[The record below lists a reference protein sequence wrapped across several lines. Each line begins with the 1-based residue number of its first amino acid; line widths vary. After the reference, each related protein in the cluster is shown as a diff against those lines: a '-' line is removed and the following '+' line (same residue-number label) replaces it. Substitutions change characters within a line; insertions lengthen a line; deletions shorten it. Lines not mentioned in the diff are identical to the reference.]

1 MNSSIAFIEFILLV
15 FFYPSTESCKPN
27 ADGQFTSLELGSA
40 SNVTAVVG
48 SDIYFICCGGLRW
61 TYEVEDDY
69 TSREIGPHPYAS
81 IGSSKSP
88 PDLNFDDNLSPSSSS
103 NMKDSTNLQNTVPTT
118 VYTMHDDKGR
128 LILRIDNVD
137 VQDMGHYKCHGH
149 TTSLDAYLVVVDKN
163 YPEEPHNKTL
173 PNVGSMLPHY
183 MMFSSDQLNNVK
195 LICPLVGKQ
204 KVKSWLWREPVLPSS
219 TEYAQLPQGRPPSRT
234 VTAIKPGLHEGKH
247 VEIGSDLSWARIVDP
262 LSPEAPIKLWC
273 QFTIPSP
280 WVNKDPIIAY
290 YEIDWEL
297 YEPISPQIYILPGDK
312 EFNFEDINQNLSK
325 SILPN
330 QQLINQDQHATI
342 AHSINAQ
349 IDESIKLANL
359 KSPNKSI
366 LLENKPARIACRFRS
381 IPLTGIPNPQSNS
394 LRIQNV
400 YWYRNGQSVHV
411 PPFYVDN
418 SLITPYGLS
427 ILSVR
432 AYPTIFNFSQ
442 IGDEKSSTVTV
453 VGSSDKYKLPIEHLT
468 CSVISRVKETPIYK
482 VTTNASLQTEI
493 ILVPRIIHTEL
504 LSAERSLEDAIKLTC
519 TAIANGPPN
528 MRIDF
533 ASTDQPSTNNGP
545 TQWESLK
552 SRYGLNIRPRQV
564 DPTNPLIHRLVIDIS
579 DLKRSDHGVYRCT
592 VWNQAGEA
600 QAIGHVLVHS
610 EPQLELMSFGY
621 NYFLGH
627 KPWKASCVVKGYP
640 LAGQY
645 TNTSQINQHKNR
657 EQSIETND
665 SIITGKQTAD
675 KDSGIRGLGHTDHN
689 QQSNSNS
696 VTSSIRMKIF
706 NIEGEPLDRVEINQI
721 DYKSGKFTG
730 INATYEIH
738 MNQRYGR
745 EAIVRCEYTHTDN
758 RTIYRE
764 TFLREATKP
773 TAPNITVLCTGPRAI
788 VFGIT
793 NPKLKPDNMPTERI
807 VTQKV
812 IFAPAKT
819 FHLSSTLA
827 SLSVYLDSE
836 GQPSASPA
844 NDNDPLDRTI
854 LNSISAQ
861 PQTAVIPVKNLI
873 PDTEYVFEW
882 SSGNEF
888 GLSVMIQFTLW
899 TKKLETA
906 PTIKNIVFLSPTSQY
921 LRFSTFLG
929 DPCPYEGGARPEL
942 SDLLVRYRLAKSN
955 STYDP
960 TQLIGYGDW
969 SDVEVCKNLASA
981 STLDINY
988 SNNNQNDNIENFNVV
1003 GTEEDDYTGIKWAGD
1018 NPIPCEIP
1026 VPDTQVIYE
1035 IEVATRNRF
1044 EKSDW
1049 FKTFY
1054 RPNAVVSAALFCYP
1068 KCSAIMCNLSGIF
1081 IILIFLCSF
1090 IHYL

>member
-1 MNSSIAFIEFILLV
+1 MDTKELENFFSDPMVSAHIESFMDAHCSIFTCEKEIHSEHYATHKEFSEMMKSLLNSSSIHYNQIQEMYTTYKTTEDDPSFSSISYIIALWNFELFYQLMTLVNVDLQLEALHYIQQKYGNQFIQMYSNNNNHDSLGNNSTEINENELTDMLLEKSQQKNGMVKSDSNTFRDIPTKNLTNSTIPHEIKLTSSDTVTPSSSSSSWNHILNFNNSETIHQQKYDNTLRPTKDELVEKQAFLRKQRDLLIEMRQKKREKLFSDHVQTLTDNSSVYTNNRDRNSIDKEEHDKVMEKRPFIEFILLV

-273 QFTIPSP
+273 QFTMPSP
-280 WVNKDPIIAY
+280 WVNKNMTLFYLGI
-290 YEIDWEL
+290 EF
-297 YEPISPQIYILPGDK
+297 GDK
-312 EFNFEDINQNLSK
+312 EFNFEEINQNLSK
-325 SILPN
+325 SILSN

-359 KSPNKSI
+359 KNTNKSI

-442 IGDEKSSTVTV
+442 IGDEKSSTVTA

-645 TNTSQINQHKNR
+645 TNNSQINQHKNR

-665 SIITGKQTAD
+665 SIITGKQTVD

-730 INATYEIH
+730 
-738 MNQRYGR
+738 
-745 EAIVRCEYTHTDN
+745 
-758 RTIYRE
+758 
-764 TFLREATKP
+764 
-773 TAPNITVLCTGPRAI
+773 
-788 VFGIT
+788 
-793 NPKLKPDNMPTERI
+793 
-807 VTQKV
+807 
-812 IFAPAKT
+812 
-819 FHLSSTLA
+819 
-827 SLSVYLDSE
+827 
-836 GQPSASPA
+836 
-844 NDNDPLDRTI
+844 
-854 LNSISAQ
+854 
-861 PQTAVIPVKNLI
+861 
-873 PDTEYVFEW
+873 
-882 SSGNEF
+882 
-888 GLSVMIQFTLW
+888 
-899 TKKLETA
+899 
-906 PTIKNIVFLSPTSQY
+906 
-921 LRFSTFLG
+921 
-929 DPCPYEGGARPEL
+929 
-942 SDLLVRYRLAKSN
+942 
-955 STYDP
+955 
-960 TQLIGYGDW
+960 
-969 SDVEVCKNLASA
+969 
-981 STLDINY
+981 
-988 SNNNQNDNIENFNVV
+988 
-1003 GTEEDDYTGIKWAGD
+1003 
-1018 NPIPCEIP
+1018 
-1026 VPDTQVIYE
+1026 
-1035 IEVATRNRF
+1035 
-1044 EKSDW
+1044 
-1049 FKTFY
+1049 
-1054 RPNAVVSAALFCYP
+1054 
-1068 KCSAIMCNLSGIF
+1068 
-1081 IILIFLCSF
+1081 
-1090 IHYL
+1090 